1 MPVKLGC
8 KNILDNV
15 DMHFVLDNVD
25 INFCLDNV
33 DINFCLDNVDNT
45 LYAVSHDALCQQT

>member
-33 DINFCLDNVDNT
+33 DNT
-45 LYAVSHDALCQQT
+45 LYAVSHDDLCQQT

>member
-15 DMHFVLDNVD
+15 DMQFVLDNV
-25 INFCLDNV
+25 
-33 DINFCLDNVDNT
+33 NVDNT
-45 LYAVSHDALCQQT
+45 PYAVSHDALCQQT